1 MISKIY
7 FIDHIADS
15 TLVKIRREEFLP
27 SLGMIVDMDN
37 GMSYAINRI
46 ITLFNTDID
55 YSVVVNNPLLV
66 DYTKN
71 LAKISWEN
79 IYGFVFSN
87 AEFVCFQNLTDMKLK
102 ASNNFTKLWMG
113 GLFES
118 TKRYK

>member
-27 SLGMIVDMDN
+27 SLGMIVDMNN

-66 DYTKN
+66 DYTKD

-87 AEFVCFQNLTDMKLK
+87 AEFECFQNLTDKKLK

-113 GLFES
+113 GLFGE

>member
-66 DYTKN
+66 DYTKD

-79 IYGFVFSN
+79 IYGFVS
-87 AEFVCFQNLTDMKLK
+87 VMLNLNVFKI
-102 ASNNFTKLWMG
+102 
-113 GLFES
+113 
-118 TKRYK
+118 